1 MSEEEFLEQEVAYWR
16 AMAQHNG
23 STLMSYET
31 VALNYEAR
39 LDELQGEARSD
50 DDGT

>member
-1 MSEEEFLEQEVAYWR
+1 MTEQEFLEQEVAYWR
-16 AMAQHNG
+16 AMATYNG

-39 LDELQGEARSD
+39 LDELRGDSD
-50 DDGT
+50 DAARP